1 MTCNHCSKVISR
13 GKRGGPLGRKSNNSM
28 MAQLAARHKEVN
40 MARALREEDKTTAKR
55 DRDSKKKVKDKTVM
69 AKVPIYSL
77 QTKKQR
83 NDFFDMASRSFL
95 LLVLLVILLH
105 LLLLVVVLLIF
116 LLVFLLLPSL

>member
-1 MTCNHCSKVISR
+1 M
-13 GKRGGPLGRKSNNSM
+13 GGPPGRKSNNSM
-28 MAQLAARHKEVN
+28 MAHLAAMHKEVN

-83 NDFFDMASRSFL
+83 KDFLDMLSGSFL

-105 LLLLVVVLLIF
+105 LLLVVVLLIF
-116 LLVFLLLPSL
+116 LLLLLLLPSS